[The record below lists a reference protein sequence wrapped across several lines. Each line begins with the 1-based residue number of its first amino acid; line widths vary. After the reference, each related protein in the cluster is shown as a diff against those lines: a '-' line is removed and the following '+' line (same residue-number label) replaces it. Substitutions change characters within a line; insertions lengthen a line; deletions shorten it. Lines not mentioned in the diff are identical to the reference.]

1 MKSAHTR
8 VGKDGF
14 SPVSWWSPRRCL
26 QRGLVCLVLLTAA
39 APLGAATNSAWFAR
53 AWQTEDG
60 LPEHTI
66 VGLEQTPDGFLW
78 VATHRSL
85 SRFDGVR
92 FREFAPAAPA
102 SPTTD
107 QIRAMLADRQG
118 RLWLARDGGRVVCIE
133 RDGISQVVTLGDASA
148 VQARAMTATGDGSLW
163 LSDSA
168 GAVFRIQ
175 DGSVRAFGPAEGLP
189 GQGFCWIV
197 TDANGQLWYAQ
208 AGEVGFFRSGR
219 FERLVNVGQ
228 SAVRLCP
235 ARAGGVWLSA
245 GLKLYRLREGEPLSS
260 EAELK
265 LEPGH
270 PEATV
275 TALFEDR
282 EGGVWLGTS
291 SSGLFRYDGQ
301 RLQPVATSHPNI
313 INVFQDTEGNIWVG
327 TRGGGLNRLSPRALQ
342 LASLADGLPF
352 AAVQSACE
360 DKSGNLWAVGQN
372 GALACRSNSAWRL
385 VSNNSE
391 SGAGGAVCVTAGAA
405 GSVLVGT
412 RDRGLFRYQDGVLAA
427 LPLNRQLTNQSVHAL
442 HCDERGN
449 LWIALNSFVA
459 RFRPGD
465 GTVRHFALPTGASDV
480 RTIVQDASGDVW
492 MGTTSDGLLLR
503 LHGDMLS
510 NETTNLMQQ
519 ARHIRC
525 LQATPDGSLW
535 FGFAGQGLGRLK
547 HGRFFCYRATDG
559 LWDEFI
565 SHVLPDD
572 QGGLW
577 LAGNRGVYQLAQ
589 DELEAVAE
597 GRAAR
602 MKPRVFGRGEGVP
615 NLQATFG
622 VSPAAARTADGRLL
636 VPTLTGLLTIEPR
649 LLRKNSIPPPVVI
662 ERLTVNGRTLAA
674 YDLGRAND
682 AASEA
687 APASLRASPARLRL
701 GPGVNRMEIEFTA
714 LSLTSPDNVAFRYQL
729 EGLEQDWV
737 EAGTARVAR
746 YPRIPPG
753 NYRFRVTACNPDG
766 VWNGQGPAVELVV
779 QPHLWEA
786 AWFRWTCA
794 LAAIGLVTGSVLV
807 ATRRRYHRKLERL
820 EQQRALERE
829 RARIAQDLHDDLGAG
844 LVEINFGSELAQDA
858 GLNSE
863 EVREHA
869 REIGARARE
878 MVTALDEI
886 VWAVNPKHDHV
897 SSLASYFC
905 QFAQHFLKPTAVRCH
920 LAIEKNLPEQPLNA
934 EQRHSLFMAFKEA
947 LCNVVQHAGATDV
960 WLAISVGDGK
970 LQISVRDNGR
980 GLDLAA
986 PRNPTSADG
995 LGNMRERLRQLGGS
1009 CEFSSRPGEGMT
1021 IRLIVP
1027 LARKAG
1033 LSAR

>member
-1 MKSAHTR
+1 MIHAHTR
-8 VGKDGF
+8 VGAGGF
-14 SPVSWWSPRRCL
+14 SLVSALSPRRFL
-26 QRGLVCLVLLTAA
+26 RRGIAGLALLTTAL
-39 APLGAATNSAWFAR
+39 PLGAATNSAWFAR

-107 QIRAMLADRQG
+107 QIRGMLTDRQG

-133 RDGISQVVTLGDASA
+133 RDGTSQVVTLGDASA
-148 VQARAMTATGDGSLW
+148 AQARAMTATGDGSLW

-168 GAVFRIQ
+168 GAAFRIQ
-175 DGSVRAFGPAEGLP
+175 DGNVRAFGPAEGLP
-189 GQGFCWIV
+189 GQGVCWIV
-197 TDANGQLWYAQ
+197 TDASGQLWYAQ
-208 AGEVGFFRSGR
+208 AGEVGVFRSGR

-228 SAVRLCP
+228 PSVRLCP

-245 GLKLYRLREGEPLSS
+245 GLKLYRLREGELLSS
-260 EAELK
+260 AAELK

-270 PEATV
+270 SEATV

-301 RLQPVATSHPNI
+301 SLQPVATSHPNI
-313 INVFQDTEGNIWVG
+313 INVFQDTESNVWVG
-327 TRGGGLNRLSPRALQ
+327 TRGGGLNRLSPRVLQ

-360 DKSGNLWAVGQN
+360 DKSGSLWAVGQN

-391 SGAGGAVCVTAGAA
+391 SGAGGAVCVATEAA

-412 RDRGLFRYQDGVLAA
+412 RDRGLFRYHDGVLVA
-427 LPLNRQLTNQSVHAL
+427 LPLNRQLTNHSVHAL
-442 HCDERGN
+442 HSDERGN

-459 RFRPGD
+459 RFRSSD

-480 RTIVQDASGDVW
+480 RAIVQDASGDVW

-547 HGRFFCYRATDG
+547 NGRFFRYRAADG

-577 LAGNRGVYQLAQ
+577 LAGNRGVFQLAQ

-622 VSPAAARTADGRLL
+622 VSPAASRTADGRLL

-649 LLRKNSIPPPVVI
+649 LLRRNPLPPPVVI
-662 ERLTVNGRTLAA
+662 ERLAVNGRTVAA
-674 YDLGRAND
+674 YDLAGANGS
-682 AASEA
+682 ATEA
-687 APASLRASPARLRL
+687 TPASLRANSTRLRL
-701 GPGVNRMEIEFTA
+701 PPGVNRMDFEFTA
-714 LSLTSPDNVAFRYQL
+714 LSLASPENVAFRYQL
-729 EGLEQDWV
+729 EGLDQEWV
-737 EAGTARVAR
+737 EAGAARFAR
-746 YPRIPPG
+746 YPRIAPG
-753 NYRFRVTACNPDG
+753 NYRFRVSACNPDG
-766 VWNGQGPAVELVV
+766 IWNEQGAAVELEVR
-779 QPHLWEA
+779 PHFWEA
-786 AWFRWTCA
+786 AWFKWTSV
-794 LAAIGLVTGSVLV
+794 LAVTGLVTGSVLLT
-807 ATRRRYHRKLERL
+807 TRRRYRRKLERL
-820 EQQRALERE
+820 EQQRVLERE

-844 LVEINFGSELAQDA
+844 LVEINFGSELAQDSA
-858 GLNSE
+858 LNVE

-869 REIGARARE
+869 REIGTRARE

-886 VWAVNPKHDHV
+886 VWAVNPKHDDV

-905 QFAQHFLKPTAVRCH
+905 QFAQHFLKPAAVRCH
-920 LAIEKNLPEQPLNA
+920 LEVEKNLPEKPLNA

-947 LCNVVQHAGATDV
+947 LCNVVQHSGATDL
-960 WLAISVGDGK
+960 WLAISVREGS
-970 LQISVRDNGR
+970 LRITVRDNGR
-980 GLDLAA
+980 GLDLAV
-986 PRNPTSADG
+986 PRQRTNADG
-995 LGNMRERLRQLGGS
+995 LGNMRERLRRLDGD
-1009 CEFSSRPGEGMT
+1009 CELASQPGHGMT
-1021 IRLIVP
+1021 VAFVIP
-1027 LARKAG
+1027 LGPKAELAG
-1033 LSAR
+1033 R